1 LTKFV
6 QIQGLLV
13 LKRMRTIIFRTMPH
27 DMLSELRQTKPFALS
42 EEELHLSLVRTSD
55 LLGRGFC
62 LLLKDRGVSS
72 PQYNVLRILRGAGE
86 AGLPCGE
93 IAARMVTR
101 DPDVTRLLDRLEQ
114 RGLIGRGRG
123 TDDRR
128 VVSARIMPE
137 GLALLEELDPLAQ
150 DLHKRQLGHL
160 APEEIRGLLD
170 QLTRI
175 REQLDSGSCGD
186 DGAAREET

>member
-1 LTKFV
+1 MA
-6 QIQGLLV
+6 
-13 LKRMRTIIFRTMPH
+13 R

-42 EEELHLSLVRTSD
+42 EEELHLSLVRTAD
-55 LLGRGFC
+55 LLGRAFC
-62 LLLKDRGVSS
+62 LLLKDRSVSS

-128 VVSARIMPE
+128 VVAARIMPQ
-137 GLALLEELDPLAQ
+137 GLALLDELDPLAR

-160 APEEIRGLLD
+160 SPEEIAALLEL
-170 QLTRI
+170 LTRI
-175 REQLDSGSCGD
+175 REHLDPGVGAD
-186 DGAAREET
+186 DGALGRDENIEG